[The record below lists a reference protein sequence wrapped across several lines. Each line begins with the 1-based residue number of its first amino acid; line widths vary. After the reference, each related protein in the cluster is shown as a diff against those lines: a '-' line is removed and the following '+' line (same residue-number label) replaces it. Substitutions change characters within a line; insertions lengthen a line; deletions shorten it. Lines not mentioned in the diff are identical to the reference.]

1 MNPDTSGIAEVIDGS
16 SGSAISSENTNK
28 IQFKRSANFKQ
39 GVIVTY
45 SDDLNGVLGNF
56 QLFHSEA
63 IADLSSYQTFKNFIS
78 DPLTM
83 PLALTQSF
91 YIGSRSA
98 DNALLRV
105 SPTVVI
111 DESML
116 IDKKVLGIG
125 NSYKDTN
132 KTVLLFEKNSNID
145 KNGKL
150 PLLEKSKGSENMF
163 INFDF
168 DVNYFQT

>member
-1 MNPDTSGIAEVIDGS
+1 
-16 SGSAISSENTNK
+16 
-28 IQFKRSANFKQ
+28 
-39 GVIVTY
+39 
-45 SDDLNGVLGNF
+45 
-56 QLFHSEA
+56 
-63 IADLSSYQTFKNFIS
+63 
-78 DPLTM
+78 M

-111 DESML
+111 DEARV

-125 NSYKDTN
+125 NSFKDTN
-132 KTVLLFEKNSNID
+132 KTVLLFEKNSNVD
-145 KNGKL
+145 KNGKV

-163 INFDF
+163 ISFDF
-168 DVNYFQT
+168 DINYFQRSQKNQYFSVLDIMVQLGGAWMFF

>member
-1 MNPDTSGIAEVIDGS
+1 
-16 SGSAISSENTNK
+16 
-28 IQFKRSANFKQ
+28 
-39 GVIVTY
+39 
-45 SDDLNGVLGNF
+45 
-56 QLFHSEA
+56 
-63 IADLSSYQTFKNFIS
+63 
-78 DPLTM
+78 M

-111 DESML
+111 DEARV

-125 NSYKDTN
+125 NSFKDTN
-132 KTVLLFEKNSNID
+132 KTVLLFEKNSNVD
-145 KNGKL
+145 KNGKV

-163 INFDF
+163 ISFDF
-168 DVNYFQT
+168 DINYF